1 MGMEGRWKLWKVLL
15 ESVSPSCIKKW
26 NSLTEKEESNFE
38 KRKQHVPE
46 PGEGSWA
53 CRGAAGALGAT
64 EARGL

>member
-1 MGMEGRWKLWKVLL
+1 MCVGVGSGGQVEIMEGTSGIGNSQLH
-15 ESVSPSCIKKW
+15 KKW
-26 NSLTEKEESNFE
+26 NSLMEKEERYFE

-53 CRGAAGALGAT
+53 AGALGAR